1 MQVVGSKGTVFT
13 GSGQNRQGKEAESG
27 IPRAILSDK
36 SRILPA
42 SLSHCFSTFC
52 EMFSRVFRGRL
63 NLAVGRGILYASDQ
77 STKGD
82 FMNDIETFISVRRL
96 AKYAKPTAKEAFAAH
111 LYNSELAESFY
122 QSLSYFEII
131 LRNKIDAVFSKHLG
145 ENWIFN
151 PAYLI
156 GKNADMFQKIRKRL
170 SAEAQ
175 KDPNNK
181 DHLISELT
189 FGFWAYL
196 FSSAYKK
203 ALWSKHP
210 TLLNEIFDST
220 KETLVSGRV
229 YERVNRIRMY
239 RNKVFHYGSLIT
251 VTDALNEPARIHNMI
266 YKLIR
271 DMNANAVLKQIKEI
285 DDFDEKYAKG
295 RRLGYFR

>member
-1 MQVVGSKGTVFT
+1 MQVIGLKGTGFT

-42 SLSHCFSTFC
+42 SLSLCFLTFC

-82 FMNDIETFISVRRL
+82 FMNDIETFISARRL
-96 AKYAKPTAKEAFAAH
+96 AKYAKPTVKEVFAAH

-156 GKNADMFQKIRKRL
+156 GKNADTFQKNQKAAFGGSAKRP
-170 SAEAQ
+170 E
-175 KDPNNK
+175 
-181 DHLISELT
+181 
-189 FGFWAYL
+189 
-196 FSSAYKK
+196 
-203 ALWSKHP
+203 
-210 TLLNEIFDST
+210 
-220 KETLVSGRV
+220 
-229 YERVNRIRMY
+229 
-239 RNKVFHYGSLIT
+239 
-251 VTDALNEPARIHNMI
+251 
-266 YKLIR
+266 
-271 DMNANAVLKQIKEI
+271 
-285 DDFDEKYAKG
+285 
-295 RRLGYFR
+295 

>member
-1 MQVVGSKGTVFT
+1 
-13 GSGQNRQGKEAESG
+13 
-27 IPRAILSDK
+27 
-36 SRILPA
+36 
-42 SLSHCFSTFC
+42 
-52 EMFSRVFRGRL
+52 
-63 NLAVGRGILYASDQ
+63 
-77 STKGD
+77 
-82 FMNDIETFISVRRL
+82 MNDIETFILARRL

-156 GKNADMFQKIRKRL
+156 GKNADTFQKIRKRL

-196 FSSAYKK
+196 FFLRLQESVMEQAS
-203 ALWSKHP
+203 
-210 TLLNEIFDST
+210 D
-220 KETLVSGRV
+220 LVEGNLRLHKGNACF
-229 YERVNRIRMY
+229 R
-239 RNKVFHYGSLIT
+239 
-251 VTDALNEPARIHNMI
+251 ARLRTCQQNT
-266 YKLIR
+266 Y
-271 DMNANAVLKQIKEI
+271 V
-285 DDFDEKYAKG
+285 
-295 RRLGYFR
+295 

>member
-1 MQVVGSKGTVFT
+1 MQIVGLKGTGFT
-13 GSGQNRQGKEAESG
+13 GSGQSRQGKEAEGG

-42 SLSHCFSTFC
+42 SLSLCFSTSC
-52 EMFSRVFRGRL
+52 ETFSRVFRGRL

-82 FMNDIETFISVRRL
+82 FMNDIETFISARRL

-145 ENWIFN
+145 EDWIFN

-156 GKNADMFQKIRKRL
+156 GKNADTFYKTQARIANE
-170 SAEAQ
+170 SN
-175 KDPNNK
+175 KDPKNK
-181 DHLISELT
+181 NHIISELT

-196 FSSAYKK
+196 FSPNYRKTFWK
-203 ALWSKHP
+203 AHAG
-210 TLLNEIFDST
+210 LLKEIFDNA
-220 KETLVSGRV
+220 KETLSVGACF
-229 YERVNRIRMY
+229 ERINRIRNY
-239 RNKVFHYGSLIT
+239 RNKVYHYGSLLT
-251 VTDALNEPARIHNMI
+251 VTDPLNEPAKIHNMV

-271 DMNANAVLKQIKEI
+271 DMNANSVLKQIKEI
-285 DDFDEKYAKG
+285 DRFNEEYTKG
-295 RRLGYFR
+295 RRLGFL